1 MSETINNHKVF
12 TLLEISESISR
23 AFQKWYANAYWIKA
37 EMNKLNHYPHS
48 GHCYPDLVERQEG
61 KVVAQFRANLWAK
74 DFNRINNQF
83 LQILKEP
90 LKDGINILFLAR
102 VSFHPVHGIS
112 LGISDIDPSYTL
124 GDLER
129 EKLETI
135 NRLKSEGLFFMNKS
149 LKLPPLPQRL
159 AIISVETSRGFADF
173 KSVIDGNPWNY
184 HFFYMLFPS
193 LLQGEK
199 AVDSIIFQLNNI
211 RKVLHHFDL
220 VAIIRGGGGDVGL
233 SSYNNYRL
241 ACATATFPIPVLTG
255 IGHSTNET
263 VTEMVAWKNA
273 ITPTE
278 LADFLI
284 QQFHNFS
291 IPVKEAE
298 RKIRDLSQQKVVD
311 EKNQFA
317 NQIRYFKTLT
327 SNILTIHHS
336 EFMNKTAGFKKAV
349 AGRIVV
355 DQTNVDNQMI
365 ALKGIIKTKLSSSS
379 EQVKGYTKQLY
390 RNMTL
395 FIKNTTTAL
404 SFTEKQ
410 INLLHPDNV
419 LKRGYSITRR
429 NGKAITGT
437 AEIEKA
443 DVIETTLFG
452 GKITSKVLT
461 TEKKA
466 K

>member
-1 MSETINNHKVF
+1 MSETVSNRKVY

-23 AFQKWYANAYWIKA
+23 AFQKWYASPYWIKA

-48 GHCYPDLVERQEG
+48 GHCYPDLVERHEG
-61 KVVAQFRANLWAK
+61 KVVAQIRANLWAT
-74 DFNRINNQF
+74 DFNRINTQF

-90 LKDGINILFLAR
+90 LKDGINILFLAK
-102 VSFHPVHGIS
+102 VNYHPVYGIS
-112 LGISDIDPSYTL
+112 LHISDIDPSYTL

-135 NRLKSEGLFFMNKS
+135 GRLKSEGVFFQNKS
-149 LKLPPLPQRL
+149 LKLPPLPQRI

-173 KSVIDGNPWNY
+173 KSVIEGNAWGY
-184 HFFYMLFPS
+184 SFFYMMFPS

-241 ACATATFPIPVLTG
+241 AYETATFPIPVLTG

-263 VTEMVAWKNA
+263 VSEMVAWKNA

-291 IPVKEAE
+291 VPLHEAE
-298 RKIRDLSQQKVVD
+298 MKLMELPKQKIENENTRLFDKV
-311 EKNQFA
+311 
-317 NQIRYFKTLT
+317 RYFKSLT
-327 SNILTIHHS
+327 MNVLAVHHNQFINQTFGFRQAVSRTIYQEKANLNQLGLNLKNVVRHS
-336 EFMNKTAGFKKAV
+336 V
-349 AGRIVV
+349 S
-355 DQTNVDNQMI
+355 TNVEQ
-365 ALKGIIKTKLSSSS
+365 LKTQTEQLNKGSKLLL
-379 EQVKGYTKQLY
+379 K
-390 RNMTL
+390 NM
-395 FIKNTTTAL
+395 FAGL
-404 SFTEKQ
+404 SLTEKQ
-410 INLLHPDNV
+410 VNLLHPANV

-429 NGKAITGT
+429 NGKAVTNIS
-437 AEIEKA
+437 EIGEGEQ
-443 DVIETTLFG
+443 IETTLFA
-452 GKITSKVLT
+452 GKIISEVKT
-461 TEKKA
+461 TEKN
-466 K
+466 

>member
-1 MSETINNHKVF
+1 MSETVSNRKVY

-23 AFQKWYANAYWIKA
+23 AFQKWYASPYWIKA

-48 GHCYPDLVERQEG
+48 GHCYPDLVERREG
-61 KVVAQFRANLWAK
+61 KVVAQIRANLWAT

-83 LQILKEP
+83 IQILKEP
-90 LKDGINILFLAR
+90 LKDGINILFLAK
-102 VSFHPVHGIS
+102 VNYHPVYGIS
-112 LGISDIDPSYTL
+112 LQISDIDPSYTL

-135 NRLKSEGLFFMNKS
+135 NRLKSEGVFFQNKS
-149 LKLPPLPQRL
+149 LKLPPLPQRI

-173 KSVIDGNPWNY
+173 KSVIDGNVWGY
-184 HFFYMLFPS
+184 SFFYMMFPA
-193 LLQGEK
+193 LLQGDK
-199 AVDSIIFQLNNI
+199 AVDSIIFQMNNI

-241 ACATATFPIPVLTG
+241 AFATATFPIPVLTG

-291 IPVKEAE
+291 VPLQKAE
-298 RKIRDLSQQKVVD
+298 QKINEVSKKLVNN
-311 EKNQFA
+311 EKQRLFE
-317 NQIRYFKTLT
+317 QVRYFKSLT
-327 SNILTIHHS
+327 MNVLAKHQNQFINQTFGFRQAVSGTIYQEKASLYQSGSNLK
-336 EFMNKTAGFKKAV
+336 N
-349 AGRIVV
+349 VV
-355 DQTNVDNQMI
+355 
-365 ALKGIIKTKLSSSS
+365 KLSVFNHVEQLKIQTEQLNKSS
-379 EQVKGYTKQLY
+379 KLLLK
-390 RNMTL
+390 NMFAGLTL
-395 FIKNTTTAL
+395 
-404 SFTEKQ
+404 TEKQ
-410 INLLHPDNV
+410 VNLLHPSNV

-429 NGKAITGT
+429 NGKAVTDIS
-437 AEIEKA
+437 EIGEGEQ
-443 DVIETTLFG
+443 IETTLFA
-452 GKITSKVLT
+452 GKIISEVKT
-461 TEKKA
+461 TEKN
-466 K
+466 